1 MNEQAVTETE
11 AEKPTGEGEGA
22 QDLDTL
28 LKDYEEKVE
37 TKQEPDDT
45 ENRLTDEDRNEIRE
59 FKKQRLEADI
69 NNAVE
74 TVRDNLET
82 KLPDWIINGALQYLA
97 IYDNRFQNAWTKRSE
112 NKGNWNRVLQ
122 GVAQKIANELPDF
135 QSTETRNQVV
145 AAVKGAS
152 VRKADSG
159 EMGDL
164 SKMSHQEFE
173 LMKLGLK

>member
-82 KLPDWIINGALQYLA
+82 KLPDWIINGL
-97 IYDNRFQNAWTKRSE
+97 R
-112 NKGNWNRVLQ
+112 
-122 GVAQKIANELPDF
+122 
-135 QSTETRNQVV
+135 
-145 AAVKGAS
+145 
-152 VRKADSG
+152 
-159 EMGDL
+159 
-164 SKMSHQEFE
+164 
-173 LMKLGLK
+173 